1 MKEGG
6 AGIMPRIL
14 NETIQF
20 DTRTS
25 RAKHALV
32 MIYDIKGFSA
42 FFNQPDVHEYVPR
55 FLNHISKVISAI
67 IYGGEDY
74 WTSRPKTFS
83 PLQSPVH
90 EKFLGDGG
98 LYIWLSPDAKGFSTT
113 FITDLCNRL
122 WDAQNSFNNIR
133 KKCMEFVPV
142 YELPRGIRF
151 GLARGTVYE
160 LTNRKTRQREYIGFC
175 INLAS
180 RLQKYCSEFAFIAS
194 ARMGISESLLEQHDY
209 IKVVATKLKGF
220 PKEIVIVD
228 RNEYNNLS
236 PEIRDELFE
245 SI

>member
-1 MKEGG
+1 ML
-6 AGIMPRIL
+6 RIL

-20 DTRTS
+20 DTRAS

-32 MIYDIKGFSA
+32 MIYDIVGFSQ

-55 FLNHISKVISAI
+55 FLNHISKAISAI
-67 IYGGEDY
+67 IYGGEKY
-74 WTSRPKTFS
+74 WTSSPETYS

-113 FITDLCNRL
+113 FITKLCNRL
-122 WDAQNSFNNIR
+122 WNAQNSFGNIR
-133 KKCMEFVPV
+133 KKCAEGIPV

-160 LTNRKTRQREYIGFC
+160 LTNRKTRQREYIGYC

-180 RLQKYCSEFAFIAS
+180 RLQNYCSELAFIAS
-194 ARMGISESLLEQHDY
+194 ARTEIPESVLNEYEY
-209 IKVVATKLKGF
+209 IKIIATKLKGF

-228 RNEYNNLS
+228 KDEYERLS
-236 PEIRDELFE
+236 EEIKSDLFE
-245 SI
+245 SIS